1 MAQRS
6 AAEIRG
12 SIEANRKELA
22 VSIVKLRGEVTHLTD
37 WRGHIARH
45 ERELKIGGAVVV
57 GLIARS
63 RRSSRRRRRRALS
76 PQKSSGQKCARD
88 RRRRRSGRARC
99 RCRSPVRPRR

>member
-6 AAEIRG
+6 AAEIRS
-12 SIEANRKELA
+12 SIEANREELA

-57 GLIARS
+57 GLFLTS
-63 RRSSRRRRRRALS
+63 GLLRRRRRRR
-76 PQKSSGQKCARD
+76 G
-88 RRRRRSGRARC
+88 
-99 RCRSPVRPRR
+99 

>member
-6 AAEIRG
+6 AAEIRS
-12 SIEANRKELA
+12 SIEANREELA

-57 GLIARS
+57 GLLVTRGLL
-63 RRSSRRRRRRALS
+63 RRRRRRR
-76 PQKSSGQKCARD
+76 G
-88 RRRRRSGRARC
+88 
-99 RCRSPVRPRR
+99 

>member
-6 AAEIRG
+6 AAEIRS
-12 SIEANRKELA
+12 SIEANREELA

-57 GLIARS
+57 GLLVTRGLL
-63 RRSSRRRRRRALS
+63 RRRRNR
-76 PQKSSGQKCARD
+76 
-88 RRRRRSGRARC
+88 
-99 RCRSPVRPRR
+99 